1 MKEFFLSDEFRK
13 YRREQGKVISRM
25 VESALWDGE
34 QKDLQGILQLARSLM
49 KMPIQLCPA
58 IREQLEADL
67 AEDYKR
73 LTQELVRESLSPKIG
88 DYNGN

>member
-34 QKDLQGILQLARSLM
+34 QKELQGILQLARSLM

-73 LTQELVRESLSPKIG
+73 LTKELVRESLSPKIG
-88 DYNGN
+88 DYNGD

>member
-13 YRREQGKVISRM
+13 YRRDQGKVISRM

-34 QKDLQGILQLARSLM
+34 QKELQGILQLARSLM

-73 LTQELVRESLSPKIG
+73 LTKELVRESLSPKIG
-88 DYNGN
+88 DYNGD